1 MSTLLFYNFKGGVGK
16 TTLSVLAADH
26 LSRSGKRVLL
36 IDFDQQR
43 SATRFMEAGYG
54 KIEVRQPL
62 EKALHDNTLEKS
74 IVNIDK
80 NLDIVPGSWKI
91 SLWPTEVE
99 KIPQPV
105 RFTILRQA
113 IDKVKDNYDY
123 IIVDV
128 PPSTSTMSTNAVF
141 ASDYVIVPVPAQRSG
156 ADALADSIT
165 YLSGLKKDYNL
176 SFKLPGFILY
186 LVAKNSKPNKKIAAE
201 LREKFGEAVFTNEIY
216 NRDRVQRWNDNGITH
231 KQHDSHDRGTHA
243 MYSLVFHELLY
254 RMGDES

>member
-36 IDFDQQR
+36 IDFDPQR
-43 SATRFMEAGYG
+43 SATQFLEAGYG

-62 EKALHDNTLEKS
+62 EEALQKISLGRS

-91 SLWPTEVE
+91 SIWPTKVE
-99 KIPQPV
+99 KIPEPG
-105 RFTILRQA
+105 RYMFLRQC
-113 IDKVKDNYDY
+113 IEEVKDKYDY

-128 PPSTSTMSTNAVF
+128 PPSTSTMSTNAAF
-141 ASDYVIVPVPAQRSG
+141 AADYIVIPVPAQRSG
-156 ADALADSIT
+156 ANALSDSIR

-176 SFKLPGFILY
+176 DFKLPGFILY
-186 LVAKNSKPNKKIAAE
+186 LVSRSSKPNQKIAQE
-201 LREKFGEAVFTNEIY
+201 LRDRFKGAVFANEIY

-231 KQHDSHDRGTHA
+231 KSRDSHDKATHE
-243 MYSLVFHELLY
+243 MYSMVFHELLY
-254 RMGDES
+254 RIGDES